1 MKNNK
6 GFTLVELIASFAL
19 ALTMMFF
26 LFQIVIT
33 VRDLYVSSGVKTEL
47 LIRQSNLLKKIGTE
61 LNEKALTAVTSCGDD
76 CYQFTYADGVTKELS
91 VNRSTNVVSY
101 DDYQIKVGEGSTI
114 GDYVIST
121 QTIDGVAVG
130 KKNSILTIQIP
141 ITNKVNLGRD
151 FGINLVYQY
160 DSRTTNLGL

>member
-1 MKNNK
+1 MRNNK

-61 LNEKALTAVTSCGDD
+61 LNEKALATVTSCGDD
-76 CYQFTYADGVTKELS
+76 CYQFTYAGGITKELS

-101 DDYQIKVGEGSTI
+101 DDYQMKLGDGSAIGEFSVNT
-114 GDYVIST
+114 T
-121 QTIDGVAVG
+121 TIDGVAAG
-130 KKNSILTIQIP
+130 KKNSILIIKLP
-141 ITNKVNLGRD
+141 ITNKISPSRD

-160 DSRTTNLGL
+160 DNRTVNLGL